1 MIILKLKMLQLQ
13 YYNSILKNNQITK
26 ILDNYKLKY
35 SLVVN
40 EIESKVNELMKL
52 CLKDILVFLE
62 NIGEV
67 SEQKHKI
74 NEYNKNRRELEQA
87 RLKLKNKAYIENK
100 LKNEIDLLQQENNF
114 LKLKINSLNEKL
126 YNQYN
131 FNSCTSQ
138 TVSPVKTTSTMKVRS
153 RNILSMPKRNNA
165 TITPKDSKQN
175 NLTIV
180 LNNSTII
187 KEDDDIKTSKSLII
201 SKSPKKK
208 FRKNIQKVK
217 NVKENNN
224 KKEKT
229 ELKLSCE
236 KINKNKNINNKNNNN
251 NNINNINI
259 NNNNNKFTSQK
270 KKDNTN
276 KFVKFV
282 NNNKSITTKNL
293 VINIDNNKLTK
304 SFEKRNKNYPKSGII
319 NNKLNLNKKYKRINI
334 SIDSRNTNDV
344 DFKNYNNR
352 YSPLNTFNQSIELPL
367 TNLNVDYD
375 DIGKKINTA
384 IDEEL
389 KELEKDEAN
398 IELLLDQLIDEN
410 DEIEQN
416 DN

>member
-1 MIILKLKMLQLQ
+1 MLQLQ

-126 YNQYN
+126 FNQYN

-201 SKSPKKK
+201 SKSPKKNLGK
-208 FRKNIQKVK
+208 IF
-217 NVKENNN
+217 
-224 KKEKT
+224 KK
-229 ELKLSCE
+229 L
-236 KINKNKNINNKNNNN
+236 
-251 NNINNINI
+251 
-259 NNNNNKFTSQK
+259 
-270 KKDNTN
+270 
-276 KFVKFV
+276 
-282 NNNKSITTKNL
+282 
-293 VINIDNNKLTK
+293 
-304 SFEKRNKNYPKSGII
+304 
-319 NNKLNLNKKYKRINI
+319 RI
-334 SIDSRNTNDV
+334 
-344 DFKNYNNR
+344 
-352 YSPLNTFNQSIELPL
+352 
-367 TNLNVDYD
+367 
-375 DIGKKINTA
+375 
-384 IDEEL
+384 
-389 KELEKDEAN
+389 
-398 IELLLDQLIDEN
+398 
-410 DEIEQN
+410 
-416 DN
+416 

>member
-1 MIILKLKMLQLQ
+1 MLQLQ

-201 SKSPKKK
+201 SKSPKKNLGK
-208 FRKNIQKVK
+208 IF
-217 NVKENNN
+217 
-224 KKEKT
+224 KK
-229 ELKLSCE
+229 L
-236 KINKNKNINNKNNNN
+236 
-251 NNINNINI
+251 
-259 NNNNNKFTSQK
+259 
-270 KKDNTN
+270 
-276 KFVKFV
+276 
-282 NNNKSITTKNL
+282 
-293 VINIDNNKLTK
+293 
-304 SFEKRNKNYPKSGII
+304 RM
-319 NNKLNLNKKYKRINI
+319 
-334 SIDSRNTNDV
+334 
-344 DFKNYNNR
+344 
-352 YSPLNTFNQSIELPL
+352 
-367 TNLNVDYD
+367 
-375 DIGKKINTA
+375 
-384 IDEEL
+384 
-389 KELEKDEAN
+389 
-398 IELLLDQLIDEN
+398 
-410 DEIEQN
+410 
-416 DN
+416 